1 MAEHPTRKE
10 TKTMRKTII
19 AALILASALA
29 ATPALADTTWT
40 GNNLVLNGGTTN
52 GCNITKVSASHT
64 GSDLS
69 EMRVILRNR
78 GSRTVRI
85 SGDTELSGQGQR
97 KTNSLGSVQI
107 APGQTGTTTAGYIF
121 GGSLAGTT
129 LRINITA
136 CQVVTP

>member
-1 MAEHPTRKE
+1 
-10 TKTMRKTII
+10 MRPIILPAI
-19 AALILASALA
+19 AAIGLLALA
-29 ATPALADTTWT
+29 PLPALANTSWSGST
-40 GNNLVLNGGTTN
+40 LVLQGGTTN

-78 GSRTVRI
+78 GTRTVRI

-97 KTNSLGSVQI
+97 KTGTLGSVQI
-107 APGQTGTTTAGYIF
+107 APGQTGTTTAGYIY

>member
-1 MAEHPTRKE
+1 MRRFTIPTL
-10 TKTMRKTII
+10 
-19 AALILASALA
+19 AAIGILAL
-29 ATPALADTTWT
+29 TPLPALADTSWS
-40 GNNLVLNGGTTN
+40 GNTLQLTGGTIN
-52 GCNITKVSASHT
+52 GCNIQKVSASHT
-64 GSDLS
+64 GSALS

-78 GSRTVRI
+78 GTRTVRI

-107 APGQTGTTTAGYIF
+107 APGQTGIATAGHIY

-129 LRINITA
+129 LRINITS

>member
-1 MAEHPTRKE
+1 MRRFTIPTL
-10 TKTMRKTII
+10 TAIG
-19 AALILASALA
+19 LLAMTSL
-29 ATPALADTTWT
+29 PALANTSWS
-40 GNNLVLNGGTTN
+40 GNSLVLAGGTTN
-52 GCNITKVSASHT
+52 GCSIAKISASHT

-78 GSRTVRI
+78 GTRTVRI

-97 KTNSLGSVQI
+97 KTGSLGSVQI
-107 APGQTGTTTAGYIF
+107 APGQTGTTTAGYIY